1 MKMIKD
7 LLTIVCLQLCVAFGS
22 FSPSA
27 LAMTSPAVG
36 LQTFRTRQPNLYAP
50 HVYADKID
58 FLATLEN
65 LPGAQRKQSYWELS
79 YQLYFLPEARYY
91 EALGRFPQGGY
102 SPTPEEFP
110 GKILLAASRQ
120 KKTRLS
126 TLQERTIMVTGV
138 DFKPKVPDAQRTMFG
153 VLVTVWAVKIF
164 DAELKTTI
172 YESGM
177 FLTDASEVDPRG
189 QKQAVARKT
198 LYLNFSVTP
207 KGTLNYS
214 QLRPRTIAA
223 SR

>member
-1 MKMIKD
+1 MIKD
-7 LLTIVCLQLCVAFGS
+7 LLTIACLQLSVTLGL
-22 FSPSA
+22 FSPLCLTA
-27 LAMTSPAVG
+27 ATPAAEP
-36 LQTFRTRQPNLYAP
+36 QTFRTRTPNLYSP
-50 HVYADKID
+50 QVYADKID
-58 FLATLEN
+58 FLATLHN
-65 LPGAQRKQSYWELS
+65 LPGAQKKQSYWELS
-79 YQLYFLPEARYY
+79 YELYFLPEAKYY

-110 GKILLAASRQ
+110 GKILLTTGHQ

-126 TLQERTIMVTGV
+126 TPQERTILLPGV
-138 DFKPKVPDAQRTMFG
+138 DFKRKVPDAQQTMFG

-177 FLTDASEVDPRG
+177 FLTDASEVDPQDR
-189 QKQAVARKT
+189 KQAIPRKT

-207 KGTLNYS
+207 KGTLDYS
-214 QLRPRTIAA
+214 QLRPRTIAP